1 MFASKQVFTGR
12 LPAEAIGVS
21 SGGANRPGLNA
32 EIRATVRIAPPV
44 GIKFGDR
51 S

>member
-12 LPAEAIGVS
+12 LRAEAIGVS
-21 SGGANRPGLNA
+21 SGGADRSALNA

-44 GIKFGDR
+44 GITFGDH